1 MRTKILT
8 DTTCD
13 LSKER
18 REALDITALPL
29 HVMLGGVDHLDGV
42 DVTQEQLFAYA
53 QENKQLPKTAA
64 ISVAEFQAAFL
75 EAFEAGY
82 DEVVYTGLSS
92 KLSSTFQN
100 ALLARD
106 GLGEAGYDPARVHI
120 VDSKQLSS
128 GTAHLLL
135 RGAEIL
141 RQGGSA
147 QEEAG
152 QSGSGSTAAGKSGNQ
167 EKGAARITVAGD
179 LCLAEDGFVLDH
191 YDEVNDL
198 EKCISPEILD
208 ITQSA
213 DVFFLNHE
221 YAISDRG
228 EPLEGKYYTF
238 RAKPERMK
246 LLEQMG
252 TDLVSLA
259 NNHVYDYGP
268 EAMLDTTDLLDEA
281 GIAYVGGGRNIDEA
295 ERPAYFI
302 VNGMKI
308 GFVAASNAEKTK
320 YTPAATE
327 DSPGILEAYDT
338 TEFNRVI
345 SQASEECDY
354 LIAYIHWGPEDETQH
369 TEEQTEEGTGFLES
383 GADIVVGGHP
393 HVLEGIGYIDGKP
406 IVYSMGD
413 FWFHDE
419 TTYTGLLNLD
429 ITYDGLKEMSFT
441 PCLQTDYTTQYISDE
456 SEQRE
461 MFDYLEGLSDGVKID
476 DGGVITEASG
486 GK

>member
-64 ISVAEFQAAFL
+64 ISVAEFQAAFV

-147 QEEAG
+147 QEVEEDMLRTVPKLSTHFVVDTLQYLHMGGRCSSIAYLAG
-152 QSGSGSTAAGKSGNQ
+152 SVLKLHPQINMVDGRDDRGRKVPRQARPLHPALQ
-167 EKGAARITVAGD
+167 AARGDRPARPHRAGPHLRHPHPD
-179 LCLAEDGFVLDH
+179 AG
-191 YDEVNDL
+191 
-198 EKCISPEILD
+198 
-208 ITQSA
+208 A
-213 DVFFLNHE
+213 
-221 YAISDRG
+221 R
-228 EPLEGKYYTF
+228 
-238 RAKPERMK
+238 RAP
-246 LLEQMG
+246 
-252 TDLVSLA
+252 
-259 NNHVYDYGP
+259 
-268 EAMLDTTDLLDEA
+268 
-281 GIAYVGGGRNIDEA
+281 GGGDPRA
-295 ERPAYFI
+295 P
-302 VNGMKI
+302 
-308 GFVAASNAEKTK
+308 
-320 YTPAATE
+320 
-327 DSPGILEAYDT
+327 
-338 TEFNRVI
+338 
-345 SQASEECDY
+345 
-354 LIAYIHWGPEDETQH
+354 
-369 TEEQTEEGTGFLES
+369 
-383 GADIVVGGHP
+383 
-393 HVLEGIGYIDGKP
+393 
-406 IVYSMGD
+406 
-413 FWFHDE
+413 
-419 TTYTGLLNLD
+419 LL
-429 ITYDGLKEMSFT
+429 
-441 PCLQTDYTTQYISDE
+441 
-456 SEQRE
+456 
-461 MFDYLEGLSDGVKID
+461 
-476 DGGVITEASG
+476 
-486 GK
+486 